1 MTYILRDFIPEKD
14 LPYFYKVH
22 SDYESVKYYGMAPSI
37 SVDESKRLLE
47 SYISSMRDGQS
58 LHKVICSSEN
68 NEYCGEI
75 GLFSINKKHRR
86 ANSYCILLPKY
97 RKKGISKAISDEFY
111 KNIFS
116 STQINRI
123 QAFVDSRNINAK
135 SSLTGIGYS
144 YEGRLVQFE
153 LENDEFIDID
163 VYALLKS
170 NYESREQ
177 NIQV

>member
-1 MTYILRDFIPEKD
+1 MTYILRDYIFEKD
-14 LPYFYKVH
+14 LPYFHMVH
-22 SDYESVKYYGMAPSI
+22 SDFESVKYYGMAPSTSI
-37 SVDESKRLLE
+37 NESMRLLE

-58 LHKVICSSEN
+58 LHKVICSSDN

-75 GLFSINKKHRR
+75 GLFGINEKHRR
-86 ANSYCILLPKY
+86 ANSYCILLPQY

-111 KNIFS
+111 KKIFS
-116 STQINRI
+116 STPINRI

-153 LENDEFIDID
+153 FENDEFIDID

-170 NYESREQ
+170 DYESRKR
-177 NIQV
+177 NI